1 MLANA
6 SQIAP
11 SDRPPRYRTRAMSLV
26 LAPPLAAAGDHLG

>member
-11 SDRPPRYRTRAMSLV
+11 SDRPPRCRIEAMSLV
-26 LAPPLAAAGDHLG
+26 LATPLASAGDHLG